1 MQEETMKNMKENK
14 ILKDKKQLII
24 YSFLSVALIVAVF
37 LAISYGTQAKA
48 SSQALE
54 DTYTQRVLETQEYL
68 QSICI
73 KLEKIPVST
82 DRRSQCDLLTGI
94 SRQADCVVTSLS
106 ALPLSHVAM
115 SDTMKFCNQLSE
127 YTLGLALSMAG
138 GAELTDTDLE
148 QLASMKTQCS
158 LLLGQFVTAR
168 NTMLE
173 ESLRLA
179 TLQNVFYHD
188 AELTARPL
196 EQVAEKDRGMDYPA
210 MIYDGAFSDARYNGT
225 PKALGDTMI
234 NEQQAVEIA
243 VRYIGAD
250 RVKESKQGAPV
261 EGNIPCY
268 GVVLTLHD
276 GTELFAEVTRQGG
289 KLLWIVPEH
298 ADFSPGM
305 TLEECEEAALK
316 FLREHGYGSMDAN
329 HYQVYDG
336 LAVINFVAMQDEV
349 LLYPDLVKLQIRMD
363 TGEVVGLE
371 SHNYLM
377 NHTTREN
384 LLPALT
390 PEEALAKVNESLV
403 VDGAPRLCVI
413 PFKDN
418 EELCF
423 EIAGEYEGRQYLI
436 YIDAV
441 SGEERQLLMVVQNT
455 DGVLS
460 V

>member
-1 MQEETMKNMKENK
+1 MKNMKENK

-225 PKALGDTMI
+225 P
-234 NEQQAVEIA
+234 
-243 VRYIGAD
+243 
-250 RVKESKQGAPV
+250 
-261 EGNIPCY
+261 
-268 GVVLTLHD
+268 
-276 GTELFAEVTRQGG
+276 
-289 KLLWIVPEH
+289 
-298 ADFSPGM
+298 
-305 TLEECEEAALK
+305 
-316 FLREHGYGSMDAN
+316 
-329 HYQVYDG
+329 
-336 LAVINFVAMQDEV
+336 
-349 LLYPDLVKLQIRMD
+349 
-363 TGEVVGLE
+363 
-371 SHNYLM
+371 
-377 NHTTREN
+377 
-384 LLPALT
+384 
-390 PEEALAKVNESLV
+390 
-403 VDGAPRLCVI
+403 
-413 PFKDN
+413 
-418 EELCF
+418 
-423 EIAGEYEGRQYLI
+423 
-436 YIDAV
+436 
-441 SGEERQLLMVVQNT
+441 
-455 DGVLS
+455 
-460 V
+460 